1 MKNLQ
6 TFECFSNEETKNES
20 LKSIIAGSL
29 LLLSTQNMDARFG
42 TISGGG
48 GRRHSEYAILKNDAL
63 SEIRQIDISGIDNK
77 YELEQVSN
85 ELMKRDSDV
94 NIEFC
99 LKMLSDF
106 CVKEDGASD
115 LYELINRTNEF
126 TTDSLD
132 SMEFDDAQKNNLLS
146 VIKDLRKM
154 QTANK
159 NGISQKFSDAS
170 AMRHGILNLPQT
182 FVFFTLLAIL
192 LVIARRNGFC

>member
-48 GRRHSEYAILKNDAL
+48 SRRHSEYAILKNDAL

-77 YELEQVSN
+77 YELEQVRN

-106 CVKEDGASD
+106 CSKEDGASD
-115 LYELINRTNEF
+115 LYKLINRTNEF

-132 SMEFDDAQKNNLLS
+132 SIEFNDVQKNNLLS

-159 NGISQKFSDAS
+159 NGISQKFSDTS